1 MGLDEN
7 IDHIAILVESPP
19 RILSL
24 TLDLHEQFV
33 QVPRIAQAT
42 LSLSEFPSV
51 FGTELAIQL
60 TDGFVADDDP
70 TLGQK
75 ILNISEA

>member
-7 IDHIAILVESPP
+7 IDHVAILVDSPP
-19 RILSL
+19 QILSL

-33 QVPRIAQAT
+33 QVLRIAQAT
-42 LSLSEFPSV
+42 LLLSEFPSV

-60 TDGFVADDDP
+60 ADGFVADHDP

-75 ILNISEA
+75 IRNISEA